1 MKLEILNEQVNKNEI
16 LEKLESVFDFQD
28 EYIDSNIQEI
38 ATRLSKEF
46 GVEVDDFSDQVW
58 LNSYIIF
65 RKDDIDIFKI
75 SFDKYVKSFDEDEEP
90 NECFKDTLLQLHAT
104 VSEQITIMI
113 NYEASGEILG
123 DNKFTEKICEFLN
136 NKVSLNNIGWL
147 GFTERYNKDF
157 PPELEA
163 LNRPR
168 IMIYIKNNNDLTI
181 EDFDLNGA
189 IKFFNDIFKVNNIV
203 FPDTITF
210 LIEIENNNFNINLFV
225 DNDIIKSLKK
235 VKAFNKVHLGL
246 LVK

>member
-1 MKLEILNEQVNKNEI
+1 MKLEILNEQVSKSEI
-16 LEKLESVFDFQD
+16 LEKLESLIDFQD
-28 EYIDSNIQEI
+28 EYIDSYIQEI
-38 ATRLSKEF
+38 ATRLSKES

-58 LNSYIIF
+58 MNSYIIF

-75 SFDKYVKSFDEDEEP
+75 SFDKYVKSFNEDEEP
-90 NECFKDTLLQLHAT
+90 NEDFKDTILLLQKT
-104 VSEQITIMI
+104 MPEQITIMI

-123 DNKFTEKICEFLN
+123 DNKFTEKNCEFLN

>member
-28 EYIDSNIQEI
+28 EYIDSYIQEI
-38 ATRLSKEF
+38 ATRLSKES
-46 GVEVDDFSDQVW
+46 GVKVDDFSDQVW
-58 LNSYIIF
+58 MNSYIIF
-65 RKDDIDIFKI
+65 RKGDSDIFKM
-75 SFDKYVKSFDEDEEP
+75 SFDKYVKSFDEDDEP
-90 NECFKDTLLQLHAT
+90 NEDFKDTLLQLHDT
-104 VSEQITIMI
+104 MSEQITIII
-113 NYEASGEILG
+113 NYVASDEIPVG
-123 DNKFTEKICEFLN
+123 NNCDEKLCKFLN
-136 NKVSLNNIGWL
+136 NKVSLNKIGWL

-163 LNRPR
+163 LYRPR
-168 IMIYIKNNNDLTI
+168 IMIYIKNNDDLTI

-189 IKFFNDIFKVNNIV
+189 LEFFNDIFKVNNIV

-225 DNDIIKSLKK
+225 DNEIIKSLKK
-235 VKAFNKVHLGL
+235 VKAFNKIYLGL